1 MTTTLAEI
9 QRRFESL
16 AASSQRPV
24 IVFLKAVYEG
34 EEVTDRT
41 VYTSIEG
48 ALHAFEKAHRIT
60 LDVEKTIIFID
71 DIPDGIEEKT
81 GSKSFR
87 L

>member
-1 MTTTLAEI
+1 MRPTLSEI

-16 AASSQRPV
+16 AASSQTPV

-34 EEVTDRT
+34 DEVIDQA
-41 VYTSIEG
+41 VYTTIEE
-48 ALHAFEKAHRIT
+48 ALTAFEKAHKIT
-60 LDVEKTIIFID
+60 LDDKSIIFID